1 METKTLQLN
10 VKQQN
15 NLFYTLFP
23 FDIYMNIVD
32 KIQQSF

>member
-23 FDIYMNIVD
+23 FDICMNIAD
-32 KIQQSF
+32 TIHEGF